1 MNKTMDN
8 IIVIT
13 QNLVLSSLK
22 ELTDK
27 IAPNSET
34 LVVSTQYVY
43 DNERELID
51 SLLGCKCRYIDFSDL
66 ITDEEGEQCDIAA
79 FNPEKQEQDEFAY
92 YDDIKILKN
101 ELIVRRLLE
110 LYPCDNRIIICNDL
124 GIDEDIW
131 LAAGFERVELKYY
144 YTEPKENITHSPK
157 KSIKSRLKETI
168 LWKIIRRV
176 RNIANIPLSVAYFK
190 GKKYIFYG
198 SLNRIGYRFD
208 VEFKTASLF
217 EKLRYKV
224 DCSIINTQPNTL
236 HITTFHE
243 GYHQIPD
250 RRDLNVRIIQDGYL
264 PSNYGSNTYY
274 FYGLNTIFYTWDK
287 MGNLAFERFNLP
299 CEIMPIRKKLYL
311 PIPNFPQNICKVV
324 CAASGSADW
333 TAIKNRSDENKL
345 LVAMGKVAALF
356 PNVEFVYRCHP
367 VMAKP
372 YHEGVN
378 AINRNAEYIQWLQL
392 PNFHIS
398 SNIPIANQDGNTSLS
413 FKRSSFAEDLKGT
426 DIVFGEHSVA
436 MIDAGLKGIMFA
448 SVNVTGHRSYA
459 KSLGELGFPICT
471 SVEDIVSLI
480 KNVNTEGFQK
490 QYTQAVDNYNKM
502 TDEE

>member
-1 MNKTMDN
+1 MDN

-13 QNLVLSSLK
+13 QNLVLSSIK
-22 ELTDK
+22 ELASRIK
-27 IAPNSET
+27 PHSET
-34 LVVSTQYVY
+34 LIVSTQYLY

-51 SLLGCKCRYIDFSDL
+51 SLLGCKCHYMDFADL
-66 ITDEEGEQCDIAA
+66 ITDEEGEKCDIEA
-79 FNPEKQEQDEFAY
+79 FNPAKQGQDEFAY
-92 YDDIKILKN
+92 YDDIKSLKN
-101 ELIVRRLLE
+101 ELIVKRLLE
-110 LYPCDNRIIICNDL
+110 LYPCDNKIIVCDDL
-124 GIDEDIW
+124 GIVEDIW
-131 LAAGFERVELKYY
+131 LAAGFEKIELYY
-144 YTEPKENITHSPK
+144 YYNEPKEINTNGPK
-157 KSIKSRLKETI
+157 KSLKARLRKT
-168 LWKIIRRV
+168 LLGKIIRRIRKA
-176 RNIANIPLSVAYFK
+176 RNAPLSVAWYE

-198 SLNRIGYRFD
+198 SLNRIGYRLNA
-208 VEFKTASLF
+208 EFKPVSAI
-217 EKLRYKV
+217 EKLRYII
-224 DCSIINTQPNTL
+224 DCSIINTQPKTL

-243 GYHQIPD
+243 GYHRIPD
-250 RRDLNVRIIQDGYL
+250 KKDLNVRIIQDGYL

-287 MGNLAFERFNLP
+287 LGNLAFERFNLP

-311 PIPNFPQNICKVV
+311 PTPNYPSKIRKVV

-356 PNVEFVYRCHP
+356 PDVEFVYRCHP
-367 VMAKP
+367 VMAQP
-372 YHEGVN
+372 LHEGVN

-398 SNIPIANQDGNTSLS
+398 SNIPVANQDGNSSLS
-413 FKRSSFAEDLKGT
+413 FKRSSFAEDLKGA

-502 TDEE
+502 TDEEK

>member
-1 MNKTMDN
+1 MDN
-8 IIVIT
+8 IVVIT
-13 QNLVLSSLK
+13 QNLVLSSI
-22 ELTDK
+22 TDLANRIK
-27 IAPNSET
+27 PNSET
-34 LVVSTQYVY
+34 LIVSTQYVY
-43 DNERELID
+43 DNERALIE
-51 SLLGCKCRYIDFSDL
+51 SLLGCKCHYIDFADL
-66 ITDEEGEQCDIAA
+66 ITDEEGEKCDIEA
-79 FNPEKQEQDEFAY
+79 FNPAKQGQDEFAY
-92 YDDIKILKN
+92 YDDIKSLKN
-101 ELIVRRLLE
+101 ELIVHRLLE
-110 LYPCDNRIIICNDL
+110 LYPCNNKIILCGDL
-124 GIDEDIW
+124 GIVEDIW
-131 LAAGFERVELKYY
+131 LAAGFERVELQYY
-144 YTEPKENITHSPK
+144 YIEPKENNADSK
-157 KSIKSRLKETI
+157 KNGIKSRLKKTL
-168 LWKIIRRV
+168 LWKMIRKV
-176 RNIANIPLSVAYFK
+176 RNVVNAPLWVAWSD

-198 SLNRIGYRFD
+198 SLNRIGYRFN
-208 VEFKTASLF
+208 VEFGPASLF
-217 EKLRYKV
+217 EKLRYKI
-224 DCSIINTQPNTL
+224 DCSIKNTQPETL

-243 GYHQIPD
+243 GYHRIPD
-250 RRDLNVRIIQDGYL
+250 RKDLNVRIIQDGYL

-287 MGNLAFERFNLP
+287 LGNLAFERFNLP

-311 PIPNFPQNICKVV
+311 PIPNYPSKIRKVV

-345 LVAMGKVAALF
+345 LVTMGKVAALL
-356 PNVEFVYRCHP
+356 PDVEFVYRCHP

-413 FKRSSFAEDLKGT
+413 FKRSSFEEDLKGA

-471 SVEDIVSLI
+471 SVEDVTNLI
-480 KNVNTEGFQK
+480 KNVNTEEFK
-490 QYTQAVDNYNKM
+490 MRYTQAINNYNKM